1 MCDMTPYERFM
12 YLNRKTA
19 FPLSAIIFF
28 ILTIIYIVFEL
39 VFNFTLIHQMS
50 VQTTKETLD
59 KVEIGGKVLAGIG
72 IGLIFTKYYIDQY
85 RHFGEIIIGRFILCA
100 LCGILISFTL
110 QTLVIKTVVY
120 LGSEEDKAKSLLIAQ
135 LNNTITPIYQSTNSS
150 GLTPNEYFAASK
162 ECRDQG
168 QGFKLESDNTLDKV
182 IFPYQTLKQTF
193 DEKKY
198 IKIVTDYHKCLIPKT
213 VIEKLPKPHL
223 NKDVLTKAQIKKELY
238 TKYKEMDNTYNQ
250 KVAEYK
256 EAKSKRQLGFG
267 QGRVVV
273 KKIQEEWIKASK
285 DLFGAESVVSPN
297 LTQTQFYNHTDV
309 KKKIDSL
316 PSREVLEK
324 QYQKARVDVFDRT
337 LEDVIAPYTVQKEL
351 VEGVRSK
358 TDFIT
363 KKSADYYQKM
373 ADDAYKSIVMPIIIL
388 FFSILFLLLNIL
400 SIFTFLVNRIET
412 QFTDR
417 RIFTKLSN
425 YLVVGVLIWL
435 ITIPVFKKS
444 ELENANHFTNVVYFY
459 EKILL
464 GLKAEMNEKITLN
477 TDKME

>member
-1 MCDMTPYERFM
+1 MTPYERFKF
-12 YLNRKTA
+12 LNKKSA

-28 ILTIIYIVFEL
+28 VLTVIYIVLEM

-59 KVEIGGKVLAGIG
+59 KVEMGGKILAGIG
-72 IGLIFTKYYIDQY
+72 IGLIFTKYYIDDY
-85 RHFGEIIIGRFILCA
+85 RHGGEIIIGRFILCA
-100 LCGILISFTL
+100 FFGIIISFVL
-110 QTLVIKTVVY
+110 QTAVIKAVVY
-120 LGSEEDKAKSLLIAQ
+120 LGSEEDKAKSLLIVQ
-135 LNNTITPIYQSTNSS
+135 LNNTITPFYHSNNN
-150 GLTPNEYFAASK
+150 LTPKEYFIASK

-168 QGFKLESDNTLDKV
+168 KGFKLEGGNTLDKV
-182 IFPYQTLKQTF
+182 LFPYQTLKQTF

-198 IKIVTDYHKCLIPKT
+198 ISIITDYHKCLIPKT

-223 NKDVLTKAQIKKELY
+223 NEDVLTKAQVKKELY

-250 KVAEYK
+250 KVAEFK

-267 QGRVVV
+267 QGRAVA

-285 DLFGAESVVSPN
+285 GLFGPESVVSPN
-297 LTQTQFYNHTDV
+297 LTQTQFYNHADV

-316 PSREVLEK
+316 PSRELLEK
-324 QYQKARVDVFDRT
+324 EYQKARVEVFDRS
-337 LEDVIAPYTVQKEL
+337 LDSVITPYDVQKGL

-358 TDFIT
+358 SDFIT
-363 KKSADYYQKM
+363 TESANYYQKM

-388 FFSILFLLLNIL
+388 FFSILFLLLNVL

-412 QFTDR
+412 HFTDR

-435 ITIPVFKKS
+435 ITIPIFKKS